1 MSKQHEGH
9 PEKASGDNE
18 NPSPEYYLERIF
30 EKFEKQEEKL
40 EKVGQD
46 AIDNIDKLM
55 EKLREGPSIFD
66 EEKEVYVS
74 LDAFKKVMRYTNH
87 LVIDI
92 DLRRRALSQP
102 EKLAEQ
108 AFQQAE
114 MSGRQ
119 QTLPTAAALTNQ
131 PVAGE
136 YGMWR
141 YLGER
146 KKMQALE
153 KITAGAKEP
162 QMTTTERQVDFM
174 NYARDIPPELNKLY
188 DWLGGTLLRINRFKC
203 DKTKRICYSMPRT
216 HLEKLTTLTI
226 GFSGAVIE
234 FRKELVG
241 EREVAY
247 AQAFIVLEQARIA
260 ASAMPLGR
268 GSPVSVDPAA
278 LSMRDRVR

>member
-1 MSKQHEGH
+1 MNER
-9 PEKASGDNE
+9 PEKAGGE
-18 NPSPEYYLERIF
+18 NPTPEFYLDRIF
-30 EKFEKQEEKL
+30 EKFEQQEQKL
-40 EKVGQD
+40 ETVGKE
-46 AIDNIDKLM
+46 AIANVDTLM
-55 EKLREGPSIFD
+55 TSLRTKGKDIFD
-66 EEKEVYVS
+66 NEKDVYIG

-114 MSGRQ
+114 LSGRQ

-203 DKTKRICYSMPRT
+203 DKTKRICYSMLRT

-247 AQAFIVLEQARIA
+247 AQAFIILEQARIA

-278 LSMRDRVR
+278 LQMRGRVG

>member
-1 MSKQHEGH
+1 MSDSKDTG
-9 PEKASGDNE
+9 E
-18 NPSPEYYLERIF
+18 NPTPEYYLDRIF
-30 EKFEKQEEKL
+30 EKFEQQEERL
-40 EKVGQD
+40 EKVGNE
-46 AIDNIDKLM
+46 AIANVDTLMATLRDK
-55 EKLREGPSIFD
+55 GVNIFD
-66 EEKEVYVS
+66 EEQTVYVG

-114 MSGRQ
+114 LSGRQ

-203 DKTKRICYSMPRT
+203 DKTKRVCYSMLRT

-278 LSMRDRVR
+278 LAMRDRVR

>member
-1 MSKQHEGH
+1 MSDSKDTG
-9 PEKASGDNE
+9 E
-18 NPSPEYYLERIF
+18 NPTPEYYLERIF
-30 EKFEKQEEKL
+30 EKFEEQEARL
-40 EKVGQD
+40 EKVGNE
-46 AIDNIDKLM
+46 AIANVDTLM
-55 EKLREGPSIFD
+55 TSLRSKGKDIFD
-66 EEKEVYVS
+66 EEKDVYIG

-108 AFQQAE
+108 AMRQTEVAE
-114 MSGRQ
+114 RQ
-119 QTLPTAAALTNQ
+119 QTLPNAMTMTSQ
-131 PVAGE
+131 PVTGD
-136 YGMWR
+136 YGGWR

-146 KKMQALE
+146 LKMQTLAKIMAE
-153 KITAGAKEP
+153 KKEP

-203 DKTKRICYSMPRT
+203 DKTKRICYSMLRT

-278 LSMRDRVR
+278 LQMRGRIG

>member
-1 MSKQHEGH
+1 MSNQSGRHA
-9 PEKASGDNE
+9 EKAGDE
-18 NPSPEYYLERIF
+18 NPTPEYYLDRIF
-30 EKFEKQEEKL
+30 EKFEQQEQRL
-40 EKVGQD
+40 ENVGKE
-46 AIDNIDKLM
+46 AIANVDTLM
-55 EKLREGPSIFD
+55 ATLREKGKDIFD
-66 EEKEVYVS
+66 EEKTVYIG

-114 MSGRQ
+114 MAGRQ

-203 DKTKRICYSMPRT
+203 DKTKRICYSMLRT

-268 GSPVSVDPAA
+268 GSPVSLDPAGLA
-278 LSMRDRVR
+278 MRDRVK

>member
-1 MSKQHEGH
+1 MSDSKDTG
-9 PEKASGDNE
+9 E
-18 NPSPEYYLERIF
+18 NPTPEYYLDRIF
-30 EKFEKQEEKL
+30 EKFEQQEERL
-40 EKVGQD
+40 EKVGNE
-46 AIDNIDKLM
+46 AIANVDTLMATLRDK
-55 EKLREGPSIFD
+55 GVNIFD
-66 EEKEVYVS
+66 EEQTVYVG

-114 MSGRQ
+114 LSGRQ

-188 DWLGGTLLRINRFKC
+188 DWLGGTLLRINRFRC
-203 DKTKRICYSMPRT
+203 GKTKRVCYSMLRT

-278 LSMRDRVR
+278 LAMRDRVR

>member
-1 MSKQHEGH
+1 MSDSKDTG
-9 PEKASGDNE
+9 E
-18 NPSPEYYLERIF
+18 NPTPEYYLDRIF
-30 EKFEKQEEKL
+30 EKFEQQEERL
-40 EKVGQD
+40 EKVGNE
-46 AIDNIDKLM
+46 AIANVDTLMATLRDK
-55 EKLREGPSIFD
+55 GVNIFD
-66 EEKEVYVS
+66 EEQTVYVG

-102 EKLAEQ
+102 EKMAEQ
-108 AFQQAE
+108 AMQQAE
-114 MSGRQ
+114 LSGRQ

-188 DWLGGTLLRINRFKC
+188 DWLGGTLLRINRFRC
-203 DKTKRICYSMPRT
+203 DKTKRVCYSMLRT

-278 LSMRDRVR
+278 LQMRGRIG

>member
-1 MSKQHEGH
+1 MSDSKDTG
-9 PEKASGDNE
+9 E
-18 NPSPEYYLERIF
+18 NPTPEFYLDRIF
-30 EKFEKQEEKL
+30 EKFEEQEARL
-40 EKVGQD
+40 EEVGKE
-46 AIDNIDKLM
+46 AIANVDTLM
-55 EKLREGPSIFD
+55 TSLRTKGKDIFD
-66 EEKEVYVS
+66 NEKDVYIG

-102 EKLAEQ
+102 EKMAEQ
-108 AFQQAE
+108 AMQQAE
-114 MSGRQ
+114 LSGRQ

-131 PVAGE
+131 SVAGE

-203 DKTKRICYSMPRT
+203 DKTKRICYSMLRT

-260 ASAMPLGR
+260 ASAMPLAR
-268 GSPVSVDPAA
+268 GSPVSLDPAGLA
-278 LSMRDRVR
+278 MRDRVR

>member
-1 MSKQHEGH
+1 MSDSKDTG
-9 PEKASGDNE
+9 E
-18 NPSPEYYLERIF
+18 NPTPEYYLDRIF
-30 EKFEKQEEKL
+30 EKFEQQEERL
-40 EKVGQD
+40 EKVGNE
-46 AIDNIDKLM
+46 AIANVDTLMATLRDK
-55 EKLREGPSIFD
+55 GVNIFD
-66 EEKEVYVS
+66 EEQTVYVG

-114 MSGRQ
+114 LSGRQ

-188 DWLGGTLLRINRFKC
+188 DWLGGTLLRINRFRC
-203 DKTKRICYSMPRT
+203 DKTKRVCYSMLRT

-278 LSMRDRVR
+278 LAMRDRVR

>member
-1 MSKQHEGH
+1 MTNSQSGG
-9 PEKASGDNE
+9 PEKSGDE
-18 NPSPEYYLERIF
+18 NPSPEYYLDRIF
-30 EKFEKQEEKL
+30 EKFEEQEARL
-40 EKVGQD
+40 EQVGNE
-46 AIDNIDKLM
+46 AIANVDTLM
-55 EKLREGPSIFD
+55 TSLRNKGKDIFD
-66 EEKEVYVS
+66 EEKDVYIG

-102 EKLAEQ
+102 EKMAEQ
-108 AFQQAE
+108 AMQQAE
-114 MSGRQ
+114 LSGRQ

-203 DKTKRICYSMPRT
+203 DKTKRICYSMLRT

-278 LSMRDRVR
+278 LAMRDRVR

>member
-1 MSKQHEGH
+1 MSDQEG
-9 PEKASGDNE
+9 KDNAE
-18 NPSPEYYLERIF
+18 NPTPEYYLDRIF
-30 EKFEKQEEKL
+30 EKFEEQEARL
-40 EKVGQD
+40 EDVGKE
-46 AIDNIDKLM
+46 AIANVDTLM
-55 EKLREGPSIFD
+55 ASLREKGADIFD
-66 EEKEVYVS
+66 EEKDVYVG

-108 AFQQAE
+108 ALQQAE
-114 MSGRQ
+114 LAERQ
-119 QTLPTAAALTNQ
+119 QTLPTATALTNQ

-146 KKMQALE
+146 KKMATLE
-153 KITAGAKEP
+153 KITAVAKEP

-203 DKTKRICYSMPRT
+203 DKTKRICYSMFRT

-260 ASAMPLGR
+260 AAAMPLGR
-268 GSPVSVDPAA
+268 GSPVSIDPTA

>member
-1 MSKQHEGH
+1 MSDQKD
-9 PEKASGDNE
+9 KGDE
-18 NPSPEYYLERIF
+18 NLTPEYYLDRIF
-30 EKFEKQEEKL
+30 EKFEEQEARL
-40 EKVGQD
+40 EEVGRE
-46 AIDNIDKLM
+46 AIANIDTLM
-55 EKLREGPSIFD
+55 VRLRRGADIFD
-66 EEKEVYVS
+66 EEKDLYIG
-74 LDAFKKVMRYTNH
+74 LDAFKKVMRYTIH
-87 LVIDI
+87 LGIDI

-108 AFQQAE
+108 AMQQAE
-114 MSGRQ
+114 MAERQ
-119 QTLPTAAALTNQ
+119 QTLPTATAMTNQ
-131 PVAGE
+131 LVAGE

-146 KKMQALE
+146 KKMQTLE
-153 KITAGAKEP
+153 KITAVAKEP

-203 DKTKRICYSMPRT
+203 DKTKRICYNMLRT

-268 GSPVSVDPAA
+268 GSPVSIDPTA
-278 LSMRDRVR
+278 LAMRDRVR